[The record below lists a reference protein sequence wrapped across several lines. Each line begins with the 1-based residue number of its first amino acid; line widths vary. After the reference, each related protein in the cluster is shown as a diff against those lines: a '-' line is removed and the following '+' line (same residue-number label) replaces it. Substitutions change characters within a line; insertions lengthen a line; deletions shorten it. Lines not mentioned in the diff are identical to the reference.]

1 MGATDSDTSQFPD
14 GWPVSIPPEDSDLS
28 QSNWGLWDI
37 RQRTQTSQNLLL
49 NSGCKNTELELKRV
63 NKTLKMITECNKVLL
78 HSETEQELL
87 DSICEIII
95 EHWGYF
101 MTWIWY
107 IWENPEKIVLPMA
120 RAWADDW
127 YLDSITISWDQDKEN
142 GRGPTGTAIREKRP
156 VYIKNVLT
164 DPGFA
169 LWRENAVKR
178 WYHSSLALPLFVKDT
193 VIGALCLYAQ
203 EIEVFNDEEV
213 KLLEELSMSISQCI
227 EHMRDKDESKRT
239 TELLR
244 KSEKQLQIRQR
255 MDSVGTLASGI
266 AHEMNNSLT
275 GIMGHLWL
283 LRMDKS
289 LSQENQAYADN
300 ILLSSRQIAELVKKL
315 QHLSENMITEK
326 AIIDI
331 YDMVAEAFWLL
342 EKTNKIVN
350 KIIDIKKGDFY
361 VMGSMTEL
369 RDVLLNLG
377 TNAFR
382 AIKEKGLKEGDFI
395 RIHADNYTI
404 STLDKTGLPE
414 GDYIHITFEDNG
426 IGMSNEVLERVFDPF
441 VTTKPRGEDRG
452 SGLGMAIVYNII
464 TNIHKWH
471 ISMESEEGVG
481 TTVHLYLPKAK
492 MVEKTKT
499 SEEVSKCS
507 GDETILVVEDN
518 EMIRNFVKTVLE
530 GCGYK
535 VITANDGKEG
545 LDTYIA
551 HMNTIDIVV
560 LDLTMPHMSGQTVF
574 EEMLKIKSNVKVIIS
589 SGQSDGEIRDGVLS
603 KAKGYLNKPYMI
615 NVLIDTVRDVLDM
628 GNGKK

>member
-1 MGATDSDTSQFPD
+1 
-14 GWPVSIPPEDSDLS
+14 
-28 QSNWGLWDI
+28 
-37 RQRTQTSQNLLL
+37 
-49 NSGCKNTELELKRV
+49 
-63 NKTLKMITECNKVLL
+63 
-78 HSETEQELL
+78 
-87 DSICEIII
+87 
-95 EHWGYF
+95 
-101 MTWIWY
+101 MTWIGY
-107 IWENPEKIVLPMA
+107 VGENPEKIVLPMA
-120 RAWADDW
+120 RAGADDG
-127 YLDSITISWDQDKEN
+127 YLDSVVISWDETKEN

-164 DPGFA
+164 DSDFA

-178 WYHSSLALPLFVKDT
+178 GYHSSLALPLFVKDT

-213 KLLEELSMSISQCI
+213 RFLEELSINISQCI

-239 TELLR
+239 AELLR

-266 AHEMNNSLT
+266 AHDFNNLLT
-275 GIMGHLWL
+275 IIMGNLGL
-283 LRMDKS
+283 LKMDAS
-289 LSQENQAYADN
+289 LSESSRDYASN
-300 ILLSSRQIAELVKKL
+300 ALLSSSHAAELIKKL
-315 QHLSENMITEK
+315 QRLSENMITEK
-326 AIIDI
+326 ANIDI
-331 YDMVAEAFWLL
+331 YDVVIEVFGLL
-342 EKTNKIVN
+342 ETTNKIVN
-350 KIIDIKKGDFY
+350 KIVDIKKGDFY
-361 VMGSMTEL
+361 VMGSLTDL

-382 AIKEKGLKEGDFI
+382 AIEEKGFKEGDFI

-404 STLDKTGLPE
+404 STPDKTGLPE

-426 IGMSNEVLERVFDPF
+426 IGMSNKILEGVFDPF

-464 TNIHKWH
+464 TNIHKGH

-530 GCGYK
+530 RCGYK
-535 VITANDGKEG
+535 VITAKDGKEG

-551 HMNTIDIVV
+551 NMNTIDMVI

-589 SGQSDGEIRDGVLS
+589 SGQGNGEIREGVLS
-603 KAKGYLNKPYMI
+603 KAKGYIHKPYEI
-615 NVLIDTVRDVLDM
+615 STLTDTVRAILDM
-628 GNGKK
+628 RNGG